1 MFALKKPVW
10 RRNKIYSSRNLGFG
24 DFKEL
29 TWFRQSFLF
38 SFSPKKAKKKLYSQ
52 VNQSKNNWCKQEQ
65 QILNS
70 CYRKKQRSGGSRP
83 SDKGGRGG
91 RGGGHPDPEIKAGG
105 AGVSKKNFQPFGPQF
120 GLKIRGGPAPPG
132 PSPGSATEKSDHF
145 CKVTT
150 ALVLILV
157 HQFLS
162 LPG

>member
-1 MFALKKPVW
+1 M
-10 RRNKIYSSRNLGFG
+10 
-24 DFKEL
+24 
-29 TWFRQSFLF
+29 
-38 SFSPKKAKKKLYSQ
+38 
-52 VNQSKNNWCKQEQ
+52 NQSKNNWCKQEQ

-91 RGGGHPDPEIKAGG
+91 GGHPDPEIKAGG

-120 GLKIRGGPAPPG
+120 GLKIRGGPTAPG

-157 HQFLS
+157 DQFLS

>member
-29 TWFRQSFLF
+29 TWFKQSFLF
-38 SFSPKKAKKKLYSQ
+38 SFSAKKAKRGSTHR

-91 RGGGHPDPEIKAGG
+91 RSSRSWDNGGGG

-120 GLKIRGGPAPPG
+120 GLKIRGG

-157 HQFLS
+157 DQFLS

>member
-1 MFALKKPVW
+1 M
-10 RRNKIYSSRNLGFG
+10 
-24 DFKEL
+24 
-29 TWFRQSFLF
+29 
-38 SFSPKKAKKKLYSQ
+38 
-52 VNQSKNNWCKQEQ
+52 NQSKNNWCKQEQ

-83 SDKGGRGG
+83 SDKGG

-157 HQFLS
+157 DQFLS